1 MYLFLLRLSLRN
13 KSSPHLYQPDVE
25 SQYGQHWQPVAE
37 VDEEEGVDPLEEAV
51 ALVVVFNE
59 RGGVANL
66 VAKVVVF
73 F

>member
-1 MYLFLLRLSLRN
+1 MIKINLFFL
-13 KSSPHLYQPDVE
+13 HLDQPDVE
-25 SQYGQHWQPVAE
+25 GEYGQHWQPVAE
-37 VDEEEGVDPLEEAV
+37 VDEEECVDPLEEAV